1 MEFQIKNRWSGAV
14 QFECELEGEVAG
26 WSYGLRLGFAVKKAI
41 EARAVLTGAVLT
53 GADLT
58 GADLTRA
65 VLTDADLT
73 RAVLTDAVLTGADL
87 TGADLTRAVLTG
99 ADLTR
104 AVLTGADLTR
114 AVLTGADLTDADL
127 TGAVL
132 TGADL
137 TGADLT
143 PIRDD
148 IWAVL
153 SSAPAEVPGLLA
165 ALRDGRVDGST
176 YTGECACL
184 VGTIAN
190 VRGVDFSDLQGLAPN
205 SGRPAE
211 VFFMGI
217 GRGDTPETSPRAKL
231 AAEWVEDWLTRMQ
244 MTFGGASKAVASE
257 TAVP

>member
-41 EARAVLTGAVLT
+41 EARAV
-53 GADLT
+53 
-58 GADLTRA
+58 
-65 VLTDADLT
+65 
-73 RAVLTDAVLTGADL
+73 
-87 TGADLTRAVLTG
+87 
-99 ADLTR
+99 
-104 AVLTGADLTR
+104 
-114 AVLTGADLTDADL
+114 L